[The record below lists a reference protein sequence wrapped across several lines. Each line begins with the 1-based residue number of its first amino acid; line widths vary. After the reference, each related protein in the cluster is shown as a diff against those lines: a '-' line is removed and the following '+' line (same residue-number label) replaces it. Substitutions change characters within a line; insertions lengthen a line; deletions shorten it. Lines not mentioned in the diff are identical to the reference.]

1 MSLMNLRIFYSPF
14 YKITCRGEIA
24 QNDIF
29 NRAVLFRTKQPATS
43 LMLGS
48 FLHSSFKSRS
58 LRFLLP
64 PKPTPNF
71 TTPTPGMDLNPM
83 NGSRSWKRL
92 KTISRIGLMEETAA
106 LKRSMELSVEL
117 VMDILL
123 FEPIL
128 NLNFDHKSKWKLF
141 SPLRIHDRIIYA

>member
-1 MSLMNLRIFYSPF
+1 MSLTNLMIFYSLF

-48 FLHSSFKSRS
+48 ILHSSFKSR
-58 LRFLLP
+58 P

-92 KTISRIGLMEETAA
+92 KTISRIGLMEKTAA
-106 LKRSMELSVEL
+106 LKCSMELSVEL